1 MAALNIFQRPATFL
15 LEAFGDQLWG
25 FKPGWIAVCV
35 RHKGAF
41 GALFW
46 FARMMPGY
54 ERILETW
61 GPIRT
66 HLLTTAISVLNG
78 CWYCTQGHAYA
89 LQLHY
94 LRQTD
99 RLFPLTEREMFQLHE
114 LSEDAALAEFEQ
126 GLDRA
131 GLGGEIFVLRRMV
144 ELKRNRRLAVS
155 RGDRDLLHLLDMF
168 GTLNL
173 CSPASPPKTKQAHDP
188 INKNRAIHNRY
199 AALRSSQTVSERF
212 GEASLRENRHW
223 TDSDI
228 TVLHPGD
235 LLEN

>member
-1 MAALNIFQRPATFL
+1 MAALTIFQRPTIFL
-15 LEAFGDQLWG
+15 LEACGNQLWG
-25 FKPGWIAVCV
+25 FKPGWIAVVV
-35 RHKGAF
+35 RRKGAF

-46 FARMMPGY
+46 LARMMPAY

-99 RLFPLTEREMFQLHE
+99 GLFPLTERELFQLHE
-114 LSEDAALAEFEQ
+114 LSEEAALAEFDRV
-126 GLDRA
+126 LDRA
-131 GLGGEIFVLRRMV
+131 GLGGEIFVLQRMV
-144 ELKRNRRLAVS
+144 ELRRNRRLAVNQ
-155 RGDRDLLHLLDMF
+155 GDRDLLHLLNLL
-168 GTLNL
+168 GTVNL

-199 AALRSSQTVSERF
+199 AALRRSQTVSAHNHQRV
-212 GEASLRENRHW
+212 N
-223 TDSDI
+223 SDI
-228 TVLHPGD
+228 TVLHPND